1 MKVGYIYKVTCL
13 KNNKIYIGQTSR
25 TIEERWK
32 EHLRNAI
39 HDDNLEYQNKF
50 HRAIRKY
57 GKDLFKIEMVVK
69 ITTRNNKQL
78 QKALNWSETYY
89 IQFYDCYLKG
99 YNSSWGGD
107 INPMWGRRGK
117 DNPCSRKY
125 NQYTLDGKYIRTWDS
140 YADIIRYF
148 GKGANVI
155 PVCDPNNHRK
165 VSAKGFIWR
174 WADQVNGT
182 KDIIV
187 TEEEKLIIQTAGK
200 NNPKFKQKQIE
211 SKKVCQYDLDGDLI
225 KIYNSISEAAKAVN
239 GNSPGICRVLK
250 GQKKSHKDYMWTYYD
265 ENVGIIKHIDP
276 WKDSRFKN

>member
-1 MKVGYIYKVTCL
+1 MKIGYIYKVTCL

-25 TIEERWK
+25 TIEERWC

-78 QKALNWSETYY
+78 QKALNWSETYC

-125 NQYTLDGKYIRTWDS
+125 NQYTLDGKYIKTWDS
-140 YADIIRYF
+140 YADIVRHF

-155 PVCDPNNHRK
+155 PVCNPNNKHK

-182 KDIIV
+182 DDIIV
-187 TEEEKLIIQTAGK
+187 TEEEKIVMNNAG
-200 NNPKFKQKQIE
+200 PKSPEFRKMQKQ
-211 SKKVCQYDLDGDLI
+211 SKKVCQYNLEGEFI
-225 KIYNSISEAAKAVN
+225 TIYDSLAEAAKAIN
-239 GNSPGICRVLK
+239 GCTSGICRVVK
-250 GQKKSHKDYMWTYYD
+250 GEKKSVKGYMWRYYD
-265 ENVGIIKHIDP
+265 ESVGIIYKID
-276 WKDSRFKN
+276 KYVDARFKN